1 MKILILN
8 WRDIKNPSSG
18 GAEILTHEIAKGLV
32 KKDHKVSLISSEFP
46 GGKKL
51 ETIDGVRIERMGH
64 PDARTLVFSVQF
76 KAMLEYFRKFR
87 GNVDLIIDEFHGNPF
102 FSPLYMK
109 ERKVALICEVGG
121 DLWDIAVTPP
131 FNVFGKFMEKTL
143 PFFYRNTL
151 VITISNS
158 SKKELLDL
166 GFKKNRVRII
176 PLGSSSRIV
185 ISPKKEKNP
194 TLIFLSRLYK
204 AKGVEDAINC
214 VAILKKEFPEI
225 KLWIVG
231 RGEKSYLKRLNDT
244 VKKLKLQNN
253 IKFLGFLT
261 EDKKEKLLEKAHILI
276 APSIKEGWGLTVH
289 EAGAKMTPVVSYN
302 VPGLRDVVKNKISGI
317 ITSENT
323 PESLAKTLKKVLEN
337 KIVYQKLQRG
347 ALNERKRH
355 NWKNTVNYFT
365 NIISSNY

>member
-109 ERKVALICEVGG
+109 ERKVALICEVGV

-131 FNVFGKFMEKTL
+131 FNIFGKFMEKTL

-185 ISPKKEKNP
+185 ISPKKEKKP
-194 TLIFLSRLYK
+194 TLIFLSRISK
-204 AKGVEDAINC
+204 SKGVEDAIKSI
-214 VAILKKEFPEI
+214 AILKNEFSDI
-225 KLWIVG
+225 TLWIVG
-231 RGEKSYLKRLNDT
+231 RGDDTYLKELVHLVIKLN
-244 VKKLKLQNN
+244 VQKN
-253 IKFLGFLT
+253 IKFLGFVT
-261 EDKKEKLLEKAHILI
+261 EKEKSNLLQKAHILI
-276 APSIKEGWGLTVH
+276 TSSTKEGWGLTVH

-323 PESLAKTLKKVLEN
+323 PESLAKTLKRVLEN

-347 ALNERKRH
+347 ALNERNKQ
-355 NWKNTVNYFT
+355 
-365 NIISSNY
+365 

>member
-131 FNVFGKFMEKTL
+131 FNIFGKFMEKTL

-176 PLGSSSRIV
+176 PLGSNSRIV
-185 ISPKKEKNP
+185 ISPKKEKKP
-194 TLIFLSRLYK
+194 TLIFLSRISK
-204 AKGVEDAINC
+204 SKGVEDAIKSI
-214 VAILKKEFPEI
+214 AILKNEFSDI
-225 KLWIVG
+225 ALWIVG
-231 RGEKSYLKRLNDT
+231 RGDDTYLKELAHLVIKLNIQ
-244 VKKLKLQNN
+244 KN
-253 IKFLGFLT
+253 IKFLGFVT
-261 EDKKEKLLEKAHILI
+261 EKEKSDLLQKAHILI
-276 APSIKEGWGLTVH
+276 TSSTKEGWGLTVH

-323 PESLAKTLKKVLEN
+323 PESLAKTLKRVLEN

-347 ALNERKRH
+347 ALNERNKH
-355 NWKNTVNYFT
+355 DWKNTIDYLLT
-365 NIISSNY
+365 II

>member
-131 FNVFGKFMEKTL
+131 FNIFGKFMEKTL

-185 ISPKKEKNP
+185 ISPKKEK
-194 TLIFLSRLYK
+194 
-204 AKGVEDAINC
+204 
-214 VAILKKEFPEI
+214 
-225 KLWIVG
+225 
-231 RGEKSYLKRLNDT
+231 
-244 VKKLKLQNN
+244 
-253 IKFLGFLT
+253 
-261 EDKKEKLLEKAHILI
+261 LLEKAHILI
-276 APSIKEGWGLTVH
+276 APSLKEGWGLTVH